1 MTGPLYS
8 LPVAE
13 FAAVTASD
21 APAPGGGSVSALAGA
36 LAAALG
42 EMVARLTLGREKYAA
57 GQGAMEALCQA
68 AEGAREQLLAAVEA
82 DSRAFDGYMA
92 ALDMPKAA
100 QEEKAARW
108 AAMTAGLKQ
117 AAQVPM
123 AVAEAAAGLLPHLAR
138 GVEQGNPNAVTDAL
152 VAVLLA
158 RAAVLGALYNV
169 RINLDSIDDP
179 AFTQAMGEKADGL
192 QAQAN
197 GWAADILAMRPEI
210 TGE

>member
-1 MTGPLYS
+1 MRKPSKRSAAPRRLGA
-8 LPVAE
+8 VAL
-13 FAAVTASD
+13 AVTVLWVVFAT
-21 APAPGGGSVSALAGA
+21 AGSS
-36 LAAALG
+36 
-42 EMVARLTLGREKYAA
+42 TL
-57 GQGAMEALCQA
+57 QGAMEALCQA

-92 ALDMPKAA
+92 ALAMPKAA
-100 QEEKAARW
+100 QEEKAARR